1 MNIVQIVALGLLTT
15 IIIVLLKQN
24 NANTY
29 ALLLSTTAGVIIFVA
44 MINKIGYVIQVFN
57 DLARRANVNQFYLG
71 TILKIVGIAY
81 IAEFGA
87 QVCKDAGESSIAGRI
102 ELAGKI
108 FIMVLAMPIV
118 AAVLESIIRLLP

>member
-29 ALLLSTTAGVIIFVA
+29 ALLLSSTAGVIIFVA

>member
-57 DLARRANVNQFYLG
+57 DLARIANVNQFYLG

>member
-1 MNIVQIVALGLLTT
+1 MNIVQIVGLALLATV
-15 IIIVLLKQN
+15 IIVLLKQN

-29 ALLLSTTAGVIIFVA
+29 ALLLSTVAGVIIFTA
-44 MINKIGYVIQVFN
+44 MIDKVGYVIKVFE
-57 DLARRANVNQFYLG
+57 DLAGKANVNQFYLG
-71 TILKIVGIAY
+71 TILKIVGISY

-87 QVCKDAGESSIAGRI
+87 QVCKDAGESSLAGRI
-102 ELAGKI
+102 EFAGKI

>member
-44 MINKIGYVIQVFN
+44 VINKIGYVIQVFN

>member
-1 MNIVQIVALGLLTT
+1 MNIVQIVGIGLLTT
-15 IIIVLLKQN
+15 IMIVLLKQN
-24 NANTY
+24 NAHIY
-29 ALLLSTTAGVIIFVA
+29 ALLLSTVAGIIIFMA
-44 MINKIGYVIQVFN
+44 MIDKVGYVIRVFE
-57 DLARRANVNQFYLG
+57 DLAGEASVNQFYLG

-87 QVCKDAGESSIAGRI
+87 QVCKDAGEGSIAGRI
-102 ELAGKI
+102 EFAGKI

>member
-1 MNIVQIVALGLLTT
+1 MTIVQIVALGLLTT

-29 ALLLSTTAGVIIFVA
+29 ALLLSTIAGVIIFVA
-44 MINKIGYVIQVFN
+44 VINKVGYVVQVFN
-57 DLARRANVNQFYLG
+57 ELAGRANVNQFYLG

>member
-1 MNIVQIVALGLLTT
+1 MNIVQIVGIGLLTT

-24 NANTY
+24 NAHTY
-29 ALLLSTTAGVIIFVA
+29 ALLLSTVAGVIIFMAMVDKVA
-44 MINKIGYVIQVFN
+44 YVVRVFE
-57 DLARRANVNQFYLG
+57 DLAGRANVNQFYLG

-81 IAEFGA
+81 IAEFAA
-87 QVCKDAGESSIAGRI
+87 QVCKDAGEGAIASRI
-102 ELAGKI
+102 EFAGKI